1 MKLQMLPWTR
11 CEALWVWFTSVDT
24 FAHFHNSAASDAS
37 AYPRNGAAHAVELEL
52 TIERMSY
59 GADAIAH
66 TADGKTVFVSGG
78 AVPRDTVRA
87 KLTDD
92 GERFSRAV
100 LMEVLEPSPE
110 RVTSPLPFVA
120 LTGAAPWGNMTY

>member
-37 AYPRNGAAHAVELEL
+37 ACSHNDAAHAVELEL

-78 AVPRDTVRA
+78 AVPGDTVRA
-87 KLTDD
+87 
-92 GERFSRAV
+92 
-100 LMEVLEPSPE
+100 
-110 RVTSPLPFVA
+110 
-120 LTGAAPWGNMTY
+120 